1 MQRPMWRRSVL
12 HKTWPLWSI
21 FCLASPL
28 DLFEIAVYYYY
39 VDKMKHEEIAE
50 LLGVSRRTI
59 GNRLTRF
66 GAAKELVETDEK
78 KRDSN
83 GSV

>member
-1 MQRPMWRRSVL
+1 M
-12 HKTWPLWSI
+12 
-21 FCLASPL
+21 
-28 DLFEIAVYYYY
+28 YYYY